1 VKSRPGKRKR
11 ARQDVQLAPS
21 NEKALRKMLGVK

>member
-11 ARQDVQLAPS
+11 GQKDVQVAPS
-21 NEKALRKMLGVK
+21 DRNALRKMLGVK